1 MDIERIYSFSNNR
14 QIWRLLPTSTG
25 KLIIE
30 ERDIENKEVFFNC
43 IDISTGE
50 RLFSDFQLDE
60 KFWVGIEAIDK
71 EMIYFHKFMK
81 PDMPGHQGIIA
92 FDINSEGILWENS
105 EYSFLFI
112 DGNKVYC
119 YKATFEGRNFFILDN
134 KTGQLIE
141 DLGGDVAEIN
151 LMREKSLSNQM
162 FHDYIFP
169 QMYFPED
176 VLPENILKIFNE
188 IKDEKVVAG
197 KIEYALFK
205 DILFFNYHEVLDD
218 GQLKNTFRGVEISSN
233 KRIFEEILIK
243 KTSAFVP
250 DSFFFKQNLMFLL
263 QEKIR
268 LVVYSLKS

>member
-43 IDISTGE
+43 IDISKGE
-50 RLFSDFQLDE
+50 RIFSDFQLDE
-60 KFWVGIEAIDK
+60 KFWVGIEAID
-71 EMIYFHKFMK
+71 EDVIYFHKFMK

-92 FDINSEGILWENS
+92 FDINSESILWENS

-112 DGNKVYC
+112 DDNKIYC
-119 YKATFEGRNFFILDN
+119 YKSNFEGRNFFILDN
-134 KTGQLIE
+134 KTGHLIE
-141 DLGGDVAEIN
+141 HLGGDVAEIN
-151 LMREKSLSNQM
+151 LLREKSLSKQM

-188 IKDEKVVAG
+188 IKNEKVVAG
-197 KIEYALFK
+197 KIEYAFFK
-205 DILFFNYHEVLDD
+205 DILFFNFHEVLDD

-233 KRIFEEILIK
+233 KKVFEEILIK
-243 KTSAFVP
+243 KTNAFVP

-268 LVVYSLKS
+268 LVVYNLKS

>member
-1 MDIERIYSFSNNR
+1 MEIKRIYAFSNNR
-14 QIWRLLPTSTG
+14 QIWRLLPTETN

-50 RLFSDFQLDE
+50 RIFSDFQIDE
-60 KFWVGIEAIDK
+60 KFWVGIEAIDR
-71 EMIYFHKFMK
+71 EVIYFHKFLK

-92 FDINSEGILWENS
+92 FDIKSESILWENS

-112 DGNKVYC
+112 DEGKIYC
-119 YKATFEGRNFFILDN
+119 YKSLFEGRNFFIIDG

-141 DLGGDVAEIN
+141 NLGDDITTIN
-151 LMREKSLSNQM
+151 LLREKSLSKQM

-169 QMYFPED
+169 QTYFSED
-176 VLPENILKIFNE
+176 ILPENILNIFNE
-188 IKDEKVVAG
+188 IKNEKVIAG
-197 KIEYALFK
+197 KMEYALFK
-205 DILFFNYHEVLDD
+205 DILFFNYHEVLND
-218 GQLKNTFRGVEISSN
+218 GQLKNTFLGVEISSN
-233 KRIFEEILIK
+233 RRIFEEILIN
-243 KTSAFVP
+243 KTRAFVP

-268 LVVYSLKS
+268 LVVYNLKS

>member
-1 MDIERIYSFSNNR
+1 M
-14 QIWRLLPTSTG
+14 LPTSMG
-25 KLIIE
+25 RLIIE

-50 RLFSDFQLDE
+50 RIFSDFQLDE
-60 KFWVGIEAIDK
+60 KFWVGIEAIEKDV
-71 EMIYFHKFMK
+71 IYFHKFMK

-92 FDINSEGILWENS
+92 FDINSESILWENS

-112 DGNKVYC
+112 DSNKIYC
-119 YKATFEGRNFFILDN
+119 YKQNFEGRIFFILDS
-134 KTGQLIE
+134 KTGQFIGN
-141 DLGGDVAEIN
+141 LGDNVAEIN
-151 LMREKSLSNQM
+151 LLREKSLSKQM

-176 VLPENILKIFNE
+176 VLPENILNIFNE
-188 IKDEKVVAG
+188 IKNEKVVAG

-205 DILFFNYHEVLDD
+205 DILFFNFHEVLND

-263 QEKIR
+263 QDKIR
-268 LVVYSLKS
+268 LVVYNLKS

>member
-50 RLFSDFQLDE
+50 RIFSDFQLDE
-60 KFWVGIEAIDK
+60 KFWVGIEAID
-71 EMIYFHKFMK
+71 EDVIYFHKFMK

-92 FDINSEGILWENS
+92 FDINSESILWENS

-112 DGNKVYC
+112 DDNKIYC
-119 YKATFEGRNFFILDN
+119 YKSNFEGRNFFILDN
-134 KTGQLIE
+134 KTGHLIE
-141 DLGGDVAEIN
+141 HLGGDVAEIN
-151 LMREKSLSNQM
+151 LLREKSLSKQM

-176 VLPENILKIFNE
+176 VLPENILHIFNE
-188 IKDEKVVAG
+188 IKNEKAVAG

-205 DILFFNYHEVLDD
+205 DILFFNFHEVLDD
-218 GQLKNTFRGVEISSN
+218 GQLKNTFCGVEISSN

-268 LVVYSLKS
+268 LVVYNLKS

>member
-1 MDIERIYSFSNNR
+1 MEIKRIYAFSNNR
-14 QIWRLLPTSTG
+14 QIWRLLPTDTN

-50 RLFSDFQLDE
+50 RIFSDFQLDE

-71 EMIYFHKFMK
+71 EVIYFHKFLK

-92 FDINSEGILWENS
+92 FDINSESILWENS

-112 DGNKVYC
+112 DGSKIYC
-119 YKATFEGRNFFILDN
+119 FKSLFEGRNFFVLDS

-141 DLGGDVAEIN
+141 DLGDDIAEIN
-151 LMREKSLSNQM
+151 LLREKALSRQT

-176 VLPENILKIFNE
+176 TLPENIFNIFNE
-188 IKDEKVVAG
+188 IKNEKVIAG

-205 DILFFNYHEVLDD
+205 DILFFNYHEVLND
-218 GQLKNTFRGVEISSN
+218 GQLKNTFLGVEINSN
-233 KRIFEEILIK
+233 KRIFQEILIS

-250 DSFFFKQNLMFLL
+250 DSFFFRQNLMFLL

-268 LVVYSLKS
+268 LVVYNLKS